1 MPFTY
6 YVLEK
11 IMKKVCVVNFWDG
24 AFDGDFFEFFFRTA
38 FDGIEYVLS
47 PYDADVIISSVF
59 GNVQTDPKKTIMYI
73 GENIRPSYLG
83 YDYSLSF
90 DYDTYEGCNFRLPL
104 WWSRLAWDGFVQKP
118 RKPNAHNHGYE
129 QLLDIESLT
138 QPRKLD
144 MSIKDKFCAMV
155 AGNPEALRV
164 NLFNSISQY
173 KQIDGYGLMF
183 GNSLRKSKFAVLPE
197 YKFCLC
203 PENSV
208 YDGYVTEKLIDAY
221 AGLTVPIYSGDLSV
235 DRDFNHSAF
244 LNYQFE
250 LSTYELRRKII
261 RLDENLELYKE
272 MYEQPLL
279 VEEPY
284 LDDAIQFV
292 RSIT

>member
-1 MPFTY
+1 
-6 YVLEK
+6 
-11 IMKKVCVVNFWDG
+11 MKLCVVNFWDG

-47 PYDADVIISSVF
+47 PHEADVVISSVF
-59 GNVQTDPKKTIMYI
+59 GHTQTDPKKTIMYI
-73 GENIRPSYLG
+73 GENVRPSYLG

-90 DYDTYEGCNFRLPL
+90 DHDTYGGRNFRLPL
-104 WWSRLAWDGFVQKP
+104 WWSRFAWDGFEQKP

-129 QLLDIESLT
+129 QLIDIKSLT

-155 AGNPEALRV
+155 AGNPEGLRV
-164 NLFNSISQY
+164 NLFNSVSQY
-173 KQIDGYGLMF
+173 KQVDGYGLMF

-261 RLDENLELYKE
+261 SLDENLELYKE

-284 LDDAIQFV
+284 LDDAIEFI
-292 RSIT
+292 RSIV

>member
-1 MPFTY
+1 
-6 YVLEK
+6 
-11 IMKKVCVVNFWDG
+11 MKKVCVVNFWDG
-24 AFDGDFFEFFFRTA
+24 AFDGDFFEFFFHTA
-38 FDGIEYVLS
+38 FGGIDYVLS
-47 PYDADVIISSVF
+47 PYEADVIISSVF
-59 GNVQTDPKKTIMYI
+59 GHTQTDPKKTIMYI
-73 GENIRPSYLG
+73 GENVRPNYLG
-83 YDYSLSF
+83 YNHSLSF
-90 DYDTYEGCNFRLPL
+90 DYDSYGGRNFRLPL

-129 QLLDIESLT
+129 QLLDIKSLM

-144 MSIKDKFCAMV
+144 MSIKDKFCAMI
-155 AGNPEALRV
+155 AGNPEGLRV
-164 NLFNSISQY
+164 NLFNSVSQY
-173 KQIDGYGLMF
+173 KPIDGYGLMF

-221 AGLTVPIYSGDLSV
+221 AGLAVPLYSGDMSV
-235 DRDFNHSAF
+235 KEDFNTKAF
-244 LNYQFE
+244 INYQDFKRTE
-250 LSTYELRRKII
+250 IFLHDISWFDT
-261 RLDENLELYKE
+261 DFGLYKD

-279 VEEPY
+279 LKEPN